1 VNEPKFLL
9 TPNIPKVG
17 TRHTT
22 EKHTTNTFSRERT
35 AVSATNYCISNRLSH
50 QPITFKRHFRDVRI
64 RQSANDLQ
72 WRIPMNPLSKPLI
85 ESIWYTVMAWIVD
98 DVYW

>member
-9 TPNIPKVG
+9 APNIQKVG

-22 EKHTTNTFSRERT
+22 DKHTTHTFSRERT
-35 AVSATNYCISNRLSH
+35 AISGTNYCISNRLSH
-50 QPITFKRHFRDVRI
+50 QPIILKRHVRRVRI
-64 RQSANDLQ
+64 RQSANGLQ

-85 ESIWYTVMAWIVD
+85 DFMCHTVMAWIVD
-98 DVYW
+98 DICM

>member
-1 VNEPKFLL
+1 MKAD
-9 TPNIPKVG
+9 

-35 AVSATNYCISNRLSH
+35 AVSGTNYCISNRLSH
-50 QPITFKRHFRDVRI
+50 QPIIFKRHFRYVRI

-72 WRIPMNPLSKPLI
+72 WRIPI
-85 ESIWYTVMAWIVD
+85 ESSIETANRFHMVHSDGMD
-98 DVYW
+98 RR